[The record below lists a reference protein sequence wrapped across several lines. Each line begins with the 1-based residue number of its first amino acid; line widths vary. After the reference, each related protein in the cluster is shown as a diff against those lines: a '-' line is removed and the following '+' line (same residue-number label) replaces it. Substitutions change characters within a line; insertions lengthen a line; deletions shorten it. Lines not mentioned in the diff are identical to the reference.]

1 MTNKSDLIAYSLST
15 AVTVGMAVDGS
26 AILGA
31 FFGAV
36 LYVTI
41 ASDSSMKQRIVF
53 MSASFVAGYL
63 GSPVLETIPS
73 GFVAFIISAGIVGVV
88 LLFHKALDRIDIAQ
102 VIEVVKELMK
112 WKNH

>member
-1 MTNKSDLIAYSLST
+1 MTDKHDFSLLIST
-15 AVTVGMAVDGS
+15 AVASYVASDSS

-31 FFGAV
+31 FFGSV

-41 ASDSSMKQRIVF
+41 ASNSSIKQRLIF

-63 GSPVLETIPS
+63 GSPLFEVVPT

-88 LLFHKALDRIDIAQ
+88 LLFHKVIDKIDIKD
-102 VIEVVKELMK
+102 VIEIIKEVLAK
-112 WKNH
+112 WKA

>member
-1 MTNKSDLIAYSLST
+1 MTNKSDLLAYSLST
-15 AVTVGMAVDGS
+15 ALAAGMAVDGS

-41 ASDSSMKQRIVF
+41 ASESSLRQRIVF

-88 LLFHKALDRIDIAQ
+88 LLFHKVLNK
-102 VIEVVKELMK
+102 IEINDLIEIIKR
-112 WKNH
+112 WKP